1 MAKPDE
7 VLAKAR
13 VGELAYTG
21 LKTDDGVVREN
32 VLKQLI
38 FPRNIQTY
46 KEMSFDSS
54 IASATSTIRDF
65 IQGVEWEFEEPEN
78 GLDPNYPKGFLKE
91 CADDMERTFADY
103 ISESLS
109 ILEYGFSVQEKV
121 YKTRNNKGKF
131 KSKYDDGLI
140 GWAKFPSRSQ
150 DTIRKWL
157 WSDDG
162 RELVGV
168 QQDLALVSGTNF
180 NRFNQHKQKINIPR
194 NRFMLFRY
202 NPVRD
207 NPEGQSPLNSCY
219 ISWMYKKQLEETEAS
234 GIAKDMGGMMLIEL
248 PPEYM
253 AKDAPQDKKDVYNY
267 CTNLIRNYHVNQQSG
282 IVFPRFF
289 DDSKNNVFG
298 IKLIGVEGSG
308 KQYDVGATI
317 KRHDMKI
324 LMTFLADVLALGH
337 DGVGSYSLSS
347 DKTNLLSKKISSV
360 LSYITKV
367 FNEDVIPDTF
377 ARNGWSTKVLPKLV
391 HSDLE
396 KLPMEDLSKYI
407 QRVVTSGAVE
417 VDKSMSN
424 FLRDQLPLKR
434 EGLGEKLD
442 PELMPIGTSAAG
454 EGNGTSGVGTTQSGG
469 SSSDSNSDNKAY
481 VPEGF
486 VEFQAVNGKTILMME
501 EDYQKY
507 KETLDAS

>member
-1 MAKPDE
+1 MIKADE
-7 VLAKAR
+7 VLAKSR
-13 VGELAYTG
+13 VRELAYTG
-21 LKTDDGVVREN
+21 LKTDDGTVREN
-32 VLKQLI
+32 VINQLV
-38 FPRNIQTY
+38 FPENVKTY
-46 KEMSFDSS
+46 KEMSYDSS
-54 IASATSTIRDF
+54 VASATSTIRDF
-65 IQGVEWEFEEPEN
+65 IQGVTWSFDETQE
-78 GLDPNYPKGFLKE
+78 GIDPRYPKGFLQQCSE
-91 CADDMERTFADY
+91 DMERTFADY

-121 YKTRNNKGKF
+121 YKRRNNEGKF
-131 KSKYDDGLI
+131 KSKYDDNLF
-140 GWAKFPSRSQ
+140 GWAKLPARSQ
-150 DTIRKWL
+150 DTVRKWL
-157 WSDDG
+157 WSEDG
-162 RELVGV
+162 RDLTGV
-168 QQDLALVSGTNF
+168 QQDLSLVSSN
-180 NRFNQHKQKINIPR
+180 NIDRFKRASNKINIPR
-194 NRFMLFRY
+194 NRFLLFRY
-202 NPVRD
+202 NPIRD

-253 AKDAPQDKKDVYNY
+253 AKDAPADKKAVYEY

-282 IVFPRFF
+282 IVFPRYF

-367 FNEDVIPDTF
+367 FNEDLIPDTF
-377 ARNGWSTKVLPKLV
+377 ARNGWDTKVLPKLV

-396 KLPMEDLSKYI
+396 KQPLDDLSKYV
-407 QRVVTSGAVE
+407 QRIVTSGAVE

-424 FLRDQLPLKR
+424 FLRDQLPLKP
-434 EGLGEKLD
+434 EGKGEKLD
-442 PELMPIGTSAAG
+442 DELIAGGSSRSG
-454 EGNGTSGVGTTQSGG
+454 EGQGTSGVGDTQGGG
-469 SSSDSNSDNKAY
+469 SGSDNNKENSAS

-486 VEFQAVNGKTILMME
+486 IEFYNSEGKTILMME
-501 EDYQKY
+501 EDYKKY
-507 KETLDAS
+507 QEQLNAS